1 MGLAMTSNPAFG
13 AGDPELK
20 RENFQ
25 KEIDGKKV
33 DLYTIK
39 NQRGMVVKITNW
51 GAKVIQVLVP
61 DRKGY
66 RGDVVLG
73 YDSIDQRQGGQA
85 SMGAFVGRYANRIG
99 GAIFTLDGQ
108 EYKLA
113 ANNGPNTLHG
123 GVKDSRFLV
132 FDAKQIDDSTV
143 VKATSSKTARTSS

>member
-25 KEIDGKKV
+25 KEIDGKKINV
-33 DLYTIK
+33 YTIK
-39 NQRGMVVKITNW
+39 NQRGMVAKITNW

-66 RGDVVLG
+66 RGDVALG

-99 GAIFTLDGQ
+99 GATFTLDGQ

-113 ANNGPNTLHG
+113 TNNGPNTLHG
-123 GVKDSRFLV
+123 GVKGSRFLV

>member
-1 MGLAMTSNPAFG
+1 MRPREPETRVASIFMGLAMTSNPAFG

-39 NQRGMVVKITNW
+39 NQRGMVLKITHW

-66 RGDVVLG
+66 PGDGALG
-73 YDSIDQRQGGQA
+73 YDRIGQRQAGQA
-85 SMGAFVGRYANRIG
+85 PVGAYVGPHAHRSAG
-99 GAIFTLDGQ
+99 
-108 EYKLA
+108 
-113 ANNGPNTLHG
+113 
-123 GVKDSRFLV
+123 
-132 FDAKQIDDSTV
+132 
-143 VKATSSKTARTSS
+143 